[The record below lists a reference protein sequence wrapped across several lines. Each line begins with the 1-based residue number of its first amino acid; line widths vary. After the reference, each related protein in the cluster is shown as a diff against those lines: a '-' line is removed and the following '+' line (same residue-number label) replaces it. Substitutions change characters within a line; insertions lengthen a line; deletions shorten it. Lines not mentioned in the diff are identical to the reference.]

1 LSVTTEA
8 PRRHLSNRLI
18 AVIAAIVAAVILIA
32 VVSALTGGKV
42 TAGGKGDALPT
53 TRLVGHHV
61 QNFKLPGLSGG
72 EIRGPW
78 TAGHASVVIFFASWC
93 GPCQGEMPK
102 VAKYIRDHDPS
113 PIDVVGIDAN
123 DERSAGQAFVK
134 KDGVTFPV
142 AFDADGTVTS
152 GDFGFQELPETV
164 FINAKGVVK
173 RVHFGAI
180 PDRALA
186 SGIKLLKS

>member
-1 LSVTTEA
+1 M
-8 PRRHLSNRLI
+8 
-18 AVIAAIVAAVILIA
+18 AAVVLVVALIA
-32 VVSALTGGKV
+32 VVSVLTGGKV
-42 TAGGKGDALPT
+42 TSGDRGGVVLPT
-53 TRLVGHHV
+53 TKLVGHQV
-61 QNFKLPGLSGG
+61 QSFTLPGLSGG
-72 EIRGPW
+72 KVHAPW
-78 TAGHASVVIFFASWC
+78 TEGHASVLIFFASWC
-93 GPCQGEMPK
+93 TPCQGEMPK
-102 VAKYIRDHDPS
+102 VAEYLRAHDPG

-142 AFDADGTVTS
+142 AFDANGTVT
-152 GDFGFQELPETV
+152 GGIFGFQELPESV

-186 SGIKLLKS
+186 SGIKMLKG